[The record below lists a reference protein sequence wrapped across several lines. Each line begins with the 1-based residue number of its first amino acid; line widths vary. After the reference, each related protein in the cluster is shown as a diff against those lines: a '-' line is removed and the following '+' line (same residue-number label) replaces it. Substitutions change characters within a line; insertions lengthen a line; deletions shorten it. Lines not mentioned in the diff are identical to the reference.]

1 MTTTYQK
8 RKEAP
13 TFNQTPPQD
22 ITAERSVLGA
32 CLLNASAIEQ
42 AVEILGTQGEGVFFN
57 DAHRL
62 IFDAMVSLHK
72 QSKPIDPVTL
82 MGELSKTCTHEQY
95 GGPIAIAELTRAV
108 PTSTNIK
115 FYAKQVAQTAQQRA
129 IIVASTTL
137 AAEAYSG
144 TISAE
149 ELVARMQQ
157 EIAKIAD
164 SGSGLPDETL
174 YEAAQRVLTTT
185 EAMIADNRRY
195 RGLMTG
201 VGPLDEILG
210 GLQPAE
216 MVILAARPSTGKTA
230 FALNVVQYIA
240 MDLHRPVMVFTLEMS
255 PDSLAMRCMQATDAV
270 YTDRIRTGF
279 LAKGEIP
286 KMQQAVNRYKDQ
298 PIRIVDCPG
307 ATISQIRAK
316 GKRFATQNAQNPGLF
331 VIDYLQLM
339 YGDTKATSREAA
351 VAEISRGVKN
361 LARETGWPVLCLSQ
375 LSREAEKDSEPK
387 MSHLRESGAIEQ
399 DADVVIIMYRP
410 DPSRDYYVAGAIKK
424 NRNGPIG
431 KVELYFDKAKQK
443 FRDLNSPEQKQQDHG
458 YQPPT
463 KFDAQQAADS
473 LEDEL
478 EF

>member
-8 RKEAP
+8 RFKEAP
-13 TFNQTPPQD
+13 TFDRTPPQD
-22 ITAERSVLGA
+22 LVAERSVLGA

-42 AVEILGTQGEGVFFN
+42 AIEILGTNGEGVFFS
-57 DAHRL
+57 DSHRL
-62 IFDAMVSLHK
+62 IYDAMVSLHK
-72 QSKPIDPVTL
+72 QNKPVDPVTL
-82 MGELSKTCTHEQY
+82 MGELAKTCTHEQY
-95 GGPIAIAELTRAV
+95 GGPVALAELTRAV
-108 PTSTNIK
+108 PTSANIHH
-115 FYAKQVAQTAQQRA
+115 YAKQVAQTAQQRA

-144 TISAE
+144 AISAE
-149 ELVARMQQ
+149 ELVARMQA

-164 SGSGLPDETL
+164 SGNGLPDETL
-174 YEAAQRVLTTT
+174 YEAAQRVLTAT
-185 EAMIADNRRY
+185 EAMILDNRRN
-195 RGLMTG
+195 RGLATG

-240 MDLHRPVMVFTLEMS
+240 MQLHRPVMVFTLEMS
-255 PDSLAMRCMQATDAV
+255 PDSLAMRCMQATDMV
-270 YTDRIRTGF
+270 HTDRIRTGF

-307 ATISQIRAK
+307 ATIAQIRAK
-316 GKRFATQNAQNPGLF
+316 GKRFATQHAQDPGLF

-387 MSHLRESGAIEQ
+387 LAHLRESGAIEQ

-410 DPSRDYYVAGAIKK
+410 DQTRDYYVAASVKK

-431 KVELYFDKAKQK
+431 KAELYFDKQAQK
-443 FRDLNSPEQKQQDHG
+443 FRDLNA
-458 YQPPT
+458 PPPAT
-463 KFDAQQAADS
+463 DRNEPPDNFDADQAANS
-473 LEDEL
+473 LEDDM